1 MNEATVTY
9 VDTSALARAYLA
21 DEAEHELLR
30 TRILESDNVIVTWS
44 LTLVEMTSAIRAAER
59 AGRVRDADRLVA
71 GVALDMVLGR
81 VIPLVSDPHRLV
93 DRAQDL
99 CDRHPLR
106 AMDAIHLAVALE
118 DAGDAMPNADVVF
131 LTRDMTQ
138 ATAARDEGL
147 RVE

>member
-1 MNEATVTY
+1 VTAATVTY

-21 DEAEHELLR
+21 DEAEHETLR
-30 TRILESDNVIVTWS
+30 ARILGSTDVVVTWA

-81 VIPLVSDPHRLV
+81 VIPLTGDPHRLV

-118 DAGDAMPNADVVF
+118 DAVDALPDAEVVL
-131 LTRDMTQ
+131 LTRDAAQ
-138 ATAARDEGL
+138 ADAARSEGL